1 MRIGIITL
9 IIITLLPQI
18 VGAVDN
24 IQGEMDQLIKQAD
37 PNLNIGIKITNLDQG
52 KVIFEKNADRYF
64 IPASTLKFITIV
76 AILEHFGTNYS
87 FTSELLHKNQD
98 YYLNIHDP
106 DFGVEDL
113 AYLVSEL
120 AKYSSKN
127 IKGKVSKKIDTI
139 ITDII
144 KNVE

>member
-18 VGAVDN
+18 VGATDN
-24 IQGEMDQLIKQAD
+24 IQGEMNQLIKQAD
-37 PNLNIGIKITNLDQG
+37 PNLNIGIKITNLHQG
-52 KVIFEKNADRYF
+52 KVIFEKNVDRYF

-76 AILEHFGTNYS
+76 AILEHFGTNYN

-127 IKGKVSKKIDTI
+127 IKGNI
-139 ITDII
+139 
-144 KNVE
+144 